1 MTWQRKTSVSPT
13 PENAGVTLLEASDVR
28 KAYRGVT
35 ALDGVSIRVAKGSIT
50 GLIGP
55 NGSGKSTLFDCI
67 TGFQAKDG
75 GRVQLD
81 GQDIS
86 GWAPQTIARKGLR
99 RTFQQ
104 LRFFPELTVFENLL
118 VAAQS
123 EPGFSYFSEVLRT
136 ARVRAHEAA
145 MRARAASILEEIKM
159 APQSNA
165 LGASLS
171 YGQKKLM
178 ELGMALM
185 TEPKLLMVDEPMAGV
200 NPTLVEGLK
209 HELLKVRERGITLL
223 IVEHN
228 LKLVFE
234 ICDWLYVLDQGRLL
248 AQGTPTDVAHDERV
262 MQAYLGN
269 RAVESAID

>member
-1 MTWQRKTSVSPT
+1 MSGP
-13 PENAGVTLLEASDVR
+13 LLEVTDVR
-28 KAYRGVT
+28 KAYQGVT
-35 ALDGVSIRVAKGSIT
+35 ALEGVSIRVERASIT

-67 TGFQAKDG
+67 TGFQQKDR

-86 GWAPQTIARKGLR
+86 ALAPQAIARKGIR

-123 EPGFSYFSEVLRT
+123 GPGFSYFSEILGSRK
-136 ARVRAHEAA
+136 VRAHEQA
-145 MRARAASILEEIKM
+145 MRERAAAVLEEVKL
-159 APQSNA
+159 APHSGA

-185 TEPKLLMVDEPMAGV
+185 TEPRLLMVDEPMAGV

-209 HELLKVRERGITLL
+209 QELLRVRERGVALL

-234 ICDWLYVLDQGRLL
+234 ICDWIYVLDRGRLL
-248 AQGTPTDVAHDERV
+248 AQGTPKEVAHDERV
-262 MQAYLGN
+262 VQAYLGH

>member
-1 MTWQRKTSVSPT
+1 MTGQQ
-13 PENAGVTLLEASDVR
+13 AGSALLEVSGVS

-35 ALDGVSIRVAKGSIT
+35 ALDAVSMRVERGSIT

-67 TGFQAKDG
+67 TGFQAKDR

-81 GQDIS
+81 GEDIS
-86 GWAPQTIARKGLR
+86 ALAPQAIARKGVR

-123 EPGFSYFSEVLRT
+123 EPGFSFFSEIVGRS
-136 ARVRAHEAA
+136 RVRAHEDA
-145 MRARAASILEEIKM
+145 MRERAASLLEEIRLV
-159 APQSNA
+159 PQAKA

-185 TEPKLLMVDEPMAGV
+185 AQPRLLMVDEPMAGV
-200 NPTLVEGLK
+200 NPTLIEGLK
-209 HELLKVRERGITLL
+209 QELLKVRERGVALL

-234 ICDWLYVLDQGRLL
+234 ICDWIYVLDGGRLL
-248 AQGTPTDVAHDERV
+248 AQGTPQEVAHDERV
-262 MQAYLGN
+262 VQAYLGN
-269 RAVESAID
+269 RARESAID